1 VLHNPDLNGATL
13 RLPAKTLLTSY
24 SRPSMPKEPW
34 FPTRIDDWVILDDG
48 VMGKVVQQTPE
59 QVVLVK
65 LGGSYKT
72 YPTLT
77 YLSKNPE
84 NISPQ
89 FSVSTTFGLDYQYQ
103 SIATTL
109 IPDIIQKK
117 IYQSLVERFGKD
129 PIRSVNVEF
138 ASASASSLDFRI
150 TANVDGELAPQFNV
164 IQRMLQGGAVDAA
177 NENQWVIP
185 FPQLT
190 VHQSPS

>member
-1 VLHNPDLNGATL
+1 
-13 RLPAKTLLTSY
+13 
-24 SRPSMPKEPW
+24 MPEEPW
-34 FPTRIDDWVILDDG
+34 FPTRINDWVILDDG

-103 SIATTL
+103 SIATTE
-109 IPDIIQKK
+109 IPHIMQKK
-117 IYQSLVERFGKD
+117 ILRSLVDEFGKD
-129 PIRSVNVEF
+129 LVRSVNVEF
-138 ASASASSLDFRI
+138 ASAAASSLDFRI
-150 TANVDGELAPQFNV
+150 TASVSGELAPQYNV
-164 IQRMLQGGAVDAA
+164 IQRMLQRGAVDAA
-177 NENQWVIP
+177 NENHWVIP

-190 VHQSPS
+190 VHQHPKA